1 MDNVY
6 VDLEKSGF
14 APDQIYEIEEGMK
27 NGLDVSVYAHREYF
41 ALQMRQIRLGMMEG
55 LAIEE
60 YTDAG
65 YDWFQMEEIRKG
77 LRKHL
82 DIGLYS
88 SPDIPYD
95 KMRQIRKGLA
105 VGIDL
110 TPFMRLD
117 AGTLREMRK
126 AMVSGINIIP
136 YIQEGYDRDQLE
148 QIRRAL
154 KKGVDIRHYLRR
166 QFRGASI
173 HEICIGLEHGLDVS
187 DYAQPFFDWRQMKE
201 IRLGM
206 EHRVDVSQY
215 LNRLYDWKQ
224 MREIR
229 LGLEDGLDISCYR
242 SMMYT
247 AGEMEKKRLCLQDE
261 IAKQYLCGEAPAEER
276 KQAGGFV
283 ITIKNGGMEAYIEP
297 DEDMRDTADISAKAV
312 VDSLFACG
320 ITDGIMQDA
329 IEELV
334 NGTNTSAPVLV
345 AQGVKPRNG
354 ADGWYAFYF
363 DTGAS
368 ETPALLEDG
377 SVDYQN
383 TKWFEVVNK
392 GQKIAYYNTA
402 APGTDGYTVTGKKLK
417 AQRGREL
424 RVLYGKGF
432 HQLSDKKTYV
442 ADVTGKIEQK
452 GSRLTITRLLAL
464 DDMTASAGNV
474 VFDGCVCVHG
484 NVGGGSSIKATGD
497 IIVDGYVESA
507 VLESGGSII
516 LRSGANASGKGTIQA
531 KGCVIAKFLE
541 AVSVAAGMDI
551 YAGYC
556 LNCSLST
563 DGQILILGSR
573 GMLAGGAAYAALG
586 IQVNHVGNNS
596 GIKTYINI
604 GMNENIVK
612 QQRSILGQIVETQK
626 ELAILKNAYAAYHRK
641 YKPEI
646 CNTLES
652 FRKIEKAIY
661 TKEKQLDKEN
671 RLKARLEEKL
681 AKIEGAAAL
690 IRGNVYE
697 GVCLA
702 INGEKWIAE
711 NTGQIMVRNVAGRIA
726 LFANETDR

>member
-1 MDNVY
+1 MDSVY

-14 APDQIYEIEEGMK
+14 APDQIYEIEEGVK
-27 NGLDVSVYAHREYF
+27 NGLDVSVYAHKEYF
-41 ALQMRQIRLGMMEG
+41 ALQMRQIRLGMMEE
-55 LAIEE
+55 LAIEK
-60 YTDAG
+60 YADAG

-77 LRKHL
+77 MKKHL

-126 AMVSGINIIP
+126 AIVSGINIIP
-136 YIQEGYDRDQLE
+136 YIQEGYDKDQLE

-154 KKGVDIRHYLRR
+154 KKGVGIQPYLRR

-187 DYAQPFFDWRQMKE
+187 AYAQTFFDWRQMQE

-206 EHRVDVSQY
+206 EHRVDISQY

-229 LGLEDGLDISCYR
+229 LGLEEGLDISCYC

-247 AGEMEKKRLCLQDE
+247 AGEMEKKRLCLQEE

-276 KQAGGFV
+276 KQVGRFV
-283 ITIKNGGMEAYIEP
+283 VTIKNGGMEAYIET
-297 DEDMRDTADISAKAV
+297 DKDMQDAADITGEDV
-312 VDSLFACG
+312 IDSLSACG

-329 IEELV
+329 IGEFV
-334 NGTNTSAPVLV
+334 NRKNSCEPVLV

-363 DTGAS
+363 DTDTLG
-368 ETPALLEDG
+368 TPALLEDG
-377 SVDYQN
+377 TVDYQN
-383 TKWFEVVNK
+383 MKWFEVVNE
-392 GQKIAYYNTA
+392 GQKIAYYHTA
-402 APGTDGYTVTGKKLK
+402 ASGIDGYTVTGKKLK
-417 AQRGREL
+417 AQRGREM

-432 HQLSDKKTYV
+432 HQLPDKRTYV

-452 GSRLTITRLLAL
+452 GSRLTITRLLVL
-464 DDMTASAGNV
+464 DDMTASTGNV
-474 VFDGCVCVHG
+474 DFDGCVQVRG
-484 NVGGGSSIKATGD
+484 NVGGGSAIRATGD
-497 IIVDGYVESA
+497 IVVDGYVESA

-516 LRSGANASGKGTIQA
+516 LRSGVNASGKGMIQA
-531 KGCVIAKFLE
+531 KESVIGKFFE
-541 AVSVAAGMDI
+541 AVRVASGLDI

-556 LNCSLST
+556 LNCDLYT
-563 DGQILILGSR
+563 DGEIIILGSK
-573 GMLAGGAAYAALG
+573 GMLAGGTAYAALG

-596 GIKTYINI
+596 GIRTYINI

-612 QQRSILGQIVETQK
+612 QQRSIFSQIVETQR
-626 ELAILKNAYAAYHRK
+626 ELVILKNAYAAFHRK

-652 FRKIEKAIY
+652 FRKVEKAIY
-661 TKEKQLDKEN
+661 TKERQLDKAN
-671 RLKARLEEKL
+671 RSKARLEEKL

-690 IRGNVYE
+690 IKGNVYE
-697 GVCLA
+697 GVCMA

-711 NTGQIMVRNVAGRIA
+711 NTSHIMLRNVAGKIA
-726 LFANETDR
+726 VFANETGG